1 MNHQDTFIDSAATVQ
16 KVLLEEHQMESKQR
30 LIRSVMRQ
38 DLDMRYRK
46 VLPVSIHANS
56 QKNLVCRQQFALKY
70 IELL

>member
-1 MNHQDTFIDSAATVQ
+1 
-16 KVLLEEHQMESKQR
+16 MEPKQR

-38 DLDMRYRK
+38 DLDMRYKK